1 MARMHT
7 CTHIRAR
14 DCLRYDFKYTY
25 ENACQL
31 SFSRLIYDAN
41 GIAWRGVVGHGMI
54 QNRNVLENGGNVIGA
69 FMSHSIASNSFSRII
84 IVIYREMAFL
94 VPLSICR
101 NGIDF
106 FKLQNIQTNG
116 LWLDIMFV
124 DDTSKETCI

>member
-41 GIAWRGVVGHGMI
+41 GIAWRGVAWHDTKPKCT
-54 QNRNVLENGGNVIGA
+54 RNGGNVIGA

-101 NGIDF
+101 NGFVFHCFALFLSSFGCFYSNFQRNNDAY
-106 FKLQNIQTNG
+106 G
-116 LWLDIMFV
+116 LN
-124 DDTSKETCI
+124 